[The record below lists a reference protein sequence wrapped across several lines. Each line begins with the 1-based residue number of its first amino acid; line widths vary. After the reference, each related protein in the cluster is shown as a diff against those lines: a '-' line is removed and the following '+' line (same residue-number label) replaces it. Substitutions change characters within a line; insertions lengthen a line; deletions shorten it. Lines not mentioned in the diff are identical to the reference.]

1 MGLSCVFQYR
11 NKKGGFVAD
20 YSMRYIFHLLHS
32 VVFIFCKLELGCENI
47 LNQRLELVCHDDPH
61 YVLVLDKFKVD

>member
-11 NKKGGFVAD
+11 NEKGGFAAD
-20 YSMRYIFHLLHS
+20 FGVRCIFHLLHS
-32 VVFIFCKLELGCENI
+32 VVPIFRKPELGCENI
-47 LNQRLELVCHDDPH
+47 LNRRLELVCDDDPH